1 MVRWEFSFDRERD
14 RSFCIGCL
22 MFDSA
27 VPSLIHI
34 GVHKDGSQSRSIFP
48 TPTAFEESRNA
59 SSTRLAVAPPKEK
72 SLRSPVV
79 VVISYPLPYPQ
90 PT

>member
-48 TPTAFEESRNA
+48 TPTAFEDLSRSLEMRHQHA
-59 SSTRLAVAPPKEK
+59 SL
-72 SLRSPVV
+72 
-79 VVISYPLPYPQ
+79 
-90 PT
+90 